1 MKEPSKYTCPKCHSE
16 NIQTYRLVYT
26 GGVTT
31 TSSGTIGVGIGGGHL
46 GVGAASSSGVNV
58 SQLAETV
65 APPRKKS
72 WIKKF
77 FIHFFVFW
85 FGGCFL
91 CMPVLAAGDQSAGL
105 VGAVDLICFVGALVW
120 ARWQA
125 NKIRRWNEDVYPKLL
140 HHWNR
145 SYICLRCGHRFVIED

>member
-65 APPRKKS
+65 AAAQADVRAIPTMQQLGIDLFVPTANFISLPPRPCQGSHK
-72 WIKKF
+72 
-77 FIHFFVFW
+77 
-85 FGGCFL
+85 
-91 CMPVLAAGDQSAGL
+91 
-105 VGAVDLICFVGALVW
+105 
-120 ARWQA
+120 A
-125 NKIRRWNEDVYPKLL
+125 NKINCSE
-140 HHWNR
+140 
-145 SYICLRCGHRFVIED
+145 

>member
-77 FIHFFVFW
+77 FIHFFF
-85 FGGCFL
+85 F
-91 CMPVLAAGDQSAGL
+91 
-105 VGAVDLICFVGALVW
+105 LVW
-120 ARWQA
+120 RLFSLHASPCCRGSIGRI
-125 NKIRRWNEDVYPKLL
+125 IR
-140 HHWNR
+140 
-145 SYICLRCGHRFVIED
+145 SG